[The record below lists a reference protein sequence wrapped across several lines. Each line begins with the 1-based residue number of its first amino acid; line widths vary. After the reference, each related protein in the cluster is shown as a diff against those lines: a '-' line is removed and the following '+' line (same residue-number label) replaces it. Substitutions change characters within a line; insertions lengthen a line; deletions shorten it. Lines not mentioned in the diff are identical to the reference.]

1 MPGGRK
7 TRDKYPIKTTPN
19 KVKWFGVCQCS
30 SREDEWTSRKIVE
43 LDTEDIRVAA
53 AVTANV
59 CYFKGP
65 KGLKIALEEYE
76 EAKKENDASSMFF
89 WDAVTSTAFGNEC
102 VFINEKKTGMAVV
115 DEEVLRKI

>member
-1 MPGGRK
+1 MVH
-7 TRDKYPIKTTPN
+7 TSVDVV
-19 KVKWFGVCQCS
+19 VKQLMVHAGKMSEEF
-30 SREDEWTSRKIVE
+30 
-43 LDTEDIRVAA
+43 
-53 AVTANV
+53 

-115 DEEVLRKI
+115 DEEWWGGFGRTKEEAQEMYFKSVKIMNRNMGDQDGDDDF